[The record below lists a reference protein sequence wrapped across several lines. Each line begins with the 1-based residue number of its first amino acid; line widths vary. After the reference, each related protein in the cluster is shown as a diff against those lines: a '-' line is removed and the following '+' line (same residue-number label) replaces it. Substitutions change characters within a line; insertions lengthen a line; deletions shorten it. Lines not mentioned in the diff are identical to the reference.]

1 MRLRVKIRNA
11 KECRIEL
18 SFPDLCVKYT
28 NGYALPLK
36 VAEGEEIPL
45 DVLDQED
52 IRKSLKVGSLKGY
65 LANSWVEEIFGD
77 IVVPTQ
83 STPLSHFI
91 TEQMVLAPSMLEP
104 LKPFVE
110 KPAKIDVP
118 PQPILPEAIKAEK
131 SKVSEPIVE
140 SLTDLSLVKS
150 YDDFN
155 RLSHTLKLRFI
166 KDCTDAVLLID
177 ISGKTSS
184 VQFKNNISL
193 RLTQIKI

>member
-18 SFPDLCVKYT
+18 NFPDLCVKYT
-28 NGYALPLK
+28 NGYSLALK
-36 VAEGEEIPL
+36 VAEGQEIPF

-65 LANSWVEEIFGD
+65 LDNGWVEEILAD
-77 IVVPTQ
+77 EVVPAQ
-83 STPLSHFI
+83 LTPLSHFI
-91 TEQMVLAPSMLEP
+91 TEQMIASPSMLEP
-104 LKPFVE
+104 LKPFVA
-110 KPAKIDVP
+110 KPETKEVP
-118 PQPILPEAIKAEK
+118 LQPILPEAPKAEK

-150 YDDFN
+150 YEDFN

-166 KDCTDAVLLID
+166 KDCTDVALLKD

-193 RLTQIKI
+193 RLTQIK